1 MNKKIFYLF
10 SKTFFPKSRLS
21 GTGRTDLMRRVSR
34 ASRRTTPNATP
45 TTTPKNR
52 KTSIEGAVKHLT
64 DLAVTISADES
75 TPTNTITKIPIR
87 DKKLK
92 RTNLMK
98 RRESQALLEGV
109 RKNRHNSNFDSDASL
124 K

>member
-1 MNKKIFYLF
+1 M
-10 SKTFFPKSRLS
+10 
-21 GTGRTDLMRRVSR
+21 
-34 ASRRTTPNATP
+34 
-45 TTTPKNR
+45 
-52 KTSIEGAVKHLT
+52 EGAVKHLT
-64 DLAVTISADES
+64 DLAVTISAEDATTTTELS
-75 TPTNTITKIPIR
+75 TIPATGNAPSGITKIIPLM

>member
-1 MNKKIFYLF
+1 
-10 SKTFFPKSRLS
+10 
-21 GTGRTDLMRRVSR
+21 MRRVSR
-34 ASRRTTPNATP
+34 ASRRTTPTATP
-45 TTTPKNR
+45 STTPKAR
-52 KTSIEGAVKHLT
+52 KTSLEGAVKQLT
-64 DLAVTISADES
+64 DLAVTISAEDGTEPA
-75 TPTNTITKIPIR
+75 TPQAPVK

-109 RKNRHNSNFDSDASL
+109 RKNRLNGNTDSDSNL

>member
-1 MNKKIFYLF
+1 MNI
-10 SKTFFPKSRLS
+10 SDRHS
-21 GTGRTDLMRRVSR
+21 V
-34 ASRRTTPNATP
+34 
-45 TTTPKNR
+45 
-52 KTSIEGAVKHLT
+52 VKHLT
-64 DLAVTISADES
+64 DLAVTISAEDATTTELS
-75 TPTNTITKIPIR
+75 TIPAAGNAPSGITKIIPLM

>member
-1 MNKKIFYLF
+1 MELTQTIYIHF
-10 SKTFFPKSRLS
+10 RLT

-45 TTTPKNR
+45 KVTPKNR
-52 KTSIEGAVKHLT
+52 KTSLEGIVKHLT
-64 DLAVTISADES
+64 DLAVTISADDASDENS
-75 TPTNTITKIPIR
+75 ITVPFK

-109 RKNRHNSNFDSDASL
+109 RKNRLNGNVDST
-124 K
+124 